1 MLFALLNDV
10 VDDYITRRQPY
21 RAEHLALAERWV
33 AAGKLVAGG
42 AFEPP
47 DGTLLLFR
55 VDSAADVEAF
65 VRDDPYVRNGVVQ
78 RYRIREWK
86 VVVGTIPAR

>member
-10 VDDYITRRQPY
+10 VDDYVTRRQPF

-33 AAGKLVAGG
+33 AEGKLLAGG

-47 DGTLLLFR
+47 DGTLLVFR
-55 VDSAADVEAF
+55 VDAVAEVEAF
-65 VRDDPYVRNGVVQ
+65 VRDDPYVRNGVVK
-78 RYRIREWK
+78 RWRIREWR
-86 VVVGTIPAR
+86 VVVGELAGR